1 MVESCP
7 CRQLNEM
14 ATLTA
19 TAQDRTAMKA
29 KNELWTAHIKLYR
42 SLEGFWRPDYAY
54 ALAEKGEKAS
64 CQRLKFHPTVFS
76 FRFRTTMNSVANG

>member
-1 MVESCP
+1 MRHGES

-29 KNELWTAHIKLYR
+29 KNELWTALIKLYR
-42 SLEGFWRPDYAY
+42 SLEGFWRPDYTD
-54 ALAEKGEKAS
+54 ALAEKGEKLAVSVSNSIRQCQCLGLAS
-64 CQRLKFHPTVFS
+64 VLQ
-76 FRFRTTMNSVANG
+76 